1 MKPVKAIDLV
11 FKAQP
16 MIATLRQIIAANCDE
31 GQMGKFIDDCDTWLR
46 AAQALMLKKGGAK

>member
-16 MIATLRQIIAANCDE
+16 KIAALRRIVTANCDE
-31 GQMGKFIDDCDTWLR
+31 SKTRAVIADIDDWLR
-46 AAQALMLKKGGAK
+46 AAQVLMTKKGGGK